1 MITFCI
7 FIGSFFT
14 FVLMAQGID
23 FFRGM
28 ISRSHQLNKREE
40 KMRQLHS
47 WLFIKKSEW
56 M

>member
-1 MITFCI
+1 MIIFCV

-23 FFRGM
+23 FFRGR
-28 ISRSHQLNKREE
+28 IARSNHLNECDE
-40 KMRQLHS
+40 KMKQLHS